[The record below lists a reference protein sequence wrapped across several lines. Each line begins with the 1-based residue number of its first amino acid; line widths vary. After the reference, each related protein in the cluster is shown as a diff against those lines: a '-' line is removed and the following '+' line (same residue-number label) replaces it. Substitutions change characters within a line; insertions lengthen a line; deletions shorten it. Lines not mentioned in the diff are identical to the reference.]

1 MIGIPM
7 NYEAYARKL
16 GLPMIISADKKHPAG
31 LFSPEIFGVTED
43 ERNTKAALINLN
55 CNVMRPIVLDM
66 MKRVNRT
73 IVKCVTT
80 KLECYIRKGRI
91 YEVKPDYSEE
101 PGDVRGYGP
110 TFLYNNWNSLDK
122 KQFEQQTGRFSN
134 IQVKRTIGMLSR
146 ENVFQHFVYVIP
158 IGFREEEQDT
168 IMVVNDINILYGDI
182 IRYSRILAQPVQGV
196 NNTDIEVVLQAKVLE
211 FGEYIQGRFLG
222 PHGVARK
229 KIMSKPIDNSAR
241 MVILPNYYKG
251 KELGK
256 SDIGIGCI
264 GIPLHHLIS
273 IFRDSIIK
281 FSLDFIT
288 ALHSQG
294 YFPEGTTSDMLPFYD
309 VEYLTERIAKMEDIY
324 QRTVSFPAIKP
335 DGTFASIILPF
346 EVYNN
351 GTWET
356 VNKEL
361 TWAEFFYIVAVG
373 YLDVYHT
380 RYTAAT
386 RYPIDSILSQQYLK
400 PKPITISPNL
410 TKHVK
415 VFGFDFEEFPLIDE
429 NIRTNFQEKVWEQ
442 AARMNSAVTEAMSGD
457 HDGDSISIKG
467 INSKEAVEE
476 CNRINDNL
484 LEIFDYAGNFRR
496 GVGKDPVQTVWTFT
510 RDPKPNERP
519 KKINSNHP
527 FIQYLDKLKNGN
539 LDTECLYSY
548 TLSFDSKKGPDIN
561 LYDKVDIKRFGK
573 TIETTV
579 GRYVYNKTVYHLL
592 WDNKYFPYINEVVTK
607 DGIEDIFKFI
617 SQLEVEKKCEK
628 SIIRRTIDMNTEFG
642 LRLSTMYNAG
652 LTDSMLLPDDEFMN
666 FRDEKIKAVQKQ
678 VEETGDIELLSK
690 AENEVID
697 YAKKHFK
704 DDDMYEMYA
713 SGAKASWT
721 NDFKNLQV
729 NLGALPKIT
738 GGKPT
743 IIFNSLTQGV
753 DAKYIPDYAN
763 TGFKSATDRGL
774 TNLCKGHNTN
784 TNTCVVL

>member
-55 CNVMRPIVLDM
+55 CNVVRPIVLDM

-80 KLECYIRKGRI
+80 KMECYIRKGRI
-91 YEVKPDYSEE
+91 YEVKPDYNEE

-241 MVILPNYYKG
+241 MVILPNYYKD
-251 KELGK
+251 KKLGK
-256 SDIGIGCI
+256 SEIGLGSVGVPI
-264 GIPLHHLIS
+264 HHAIS
-273 IFRDSIIK
+273 MFRDSIIK

-288 ALHSQG
+288 ALHAQG

-309 VEYLTERIAKMEDIY
+309 VEYLTERIAKIEDIY
-324 QRTVSFPAIKP
+324 QRTVPFPAIKP
-335 DGTFASIILPF
+335 DGTFTSIMLPF
-346 EVYNN
+346 EVENN
-351 GTWET
+351 GVWET

-361 TWAEFFYIVAVG
+361 TWIEFFYIVAVG
-373 YLDVYHT
+373 YLDMYNT
-380 RYTAAT
+380 RYTCVT
-386 RYPIDSILSQQYLK
+386 RYPIDSVLSQQYLK
-400 PKPITISPNL
+400 PKPITISPTL

-415 VFGFDFEEFPLIDE
+415 VFGFDFTEFPYIDD
-429 NIRTNFQEKVWEQ
+429 NIKNNFQEKVWEQ
-442 AARMNSAVTEAMSGD
+442 AARLSAPTTVGFNGD
-457 HDGDSISIKG
+457 FDGDSVSIKPV
-467 INSKEAVEE
+467 NSIEAVAE

-484 LEIFDYAGNFRR
+484 LQ
-496 GVGKDPVQTVWTFT
+496 V
-510 RDPKPNERP
+510 
-519 KKINSNHP
+519 
-527 FIQYLDKLKNGN
+527 LDLLVTLDVLLVRILFN
-539 LDTECLYSY
+539 LC
-548 TLSFDSKKGPDIN
+548 G
-561 LYDKVDIKRFGK
+561 
-573 TIETTV
+573 
-579 GRYVYNKTVYHLL
+579 HLL
-592 WDNKYFPYINEVVTK
+592 EILNLRI
-607 DGIEDIFKFI
+607 
-617 SQLEVEKKCEK
+617 K
-628 SIIRRTIDMNTEFG
+628 SKR
-642 LRLSTMYNAG
+642 
-652 LTDSMLLPDDEFMN
+652 
-666 FRDEKIKAVQKQ
+666 
-678 VEETGDIELLSK
+678 
-690 AENEVID
+690 
-697 YAKKHFK
+697 
-704 DDDMYEMYA
+704 
-713 SGAKASWT
+713 
-721 NDFKNLQV
+721 
-729 NLGALPKIT
+729 
-738 GGKPT
+738 
-743 IIFNSLTQGV
+743 
-753 DAKYIPDYAN
+753 
-763 TGFKSATDRGL
+763 
-774 TNLCKGHNTN
+774 
-784 TNTCVVL
+784 